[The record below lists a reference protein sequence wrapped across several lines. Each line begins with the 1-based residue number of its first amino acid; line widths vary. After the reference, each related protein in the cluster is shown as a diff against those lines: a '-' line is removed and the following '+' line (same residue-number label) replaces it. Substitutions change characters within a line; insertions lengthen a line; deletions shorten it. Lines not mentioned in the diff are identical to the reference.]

1 MLRFLRLGVVVS
13 LVFCLAVPAFAGW
26 SMYKRASIQ
35 SKEKNTLRFDGNS
48 KGPIRAWFILKRKT
62 PGVFASK
69 LPQYK
74 VDSGDVRNVE
84 GAKNGKVSKN
94 RWVRWEIYDGKGT
107 PGPALLEFMNG
118 KTVVFQYYMPD
129 GEIKETT
136 FSLEGAREAIGELL
150 K

>member
-1 MLRFLRLGVVVS
+1 MCKLLRLGVVVS
-13 LVFCLAVPAFAGW
+13 LVFCFAAPAFAGW
-26 SMYKRASIQ
+26 NIYKRVSIQ
-35 SKEKNTLRFDGNS
+35 SEEKNTLRFDCNS

-74 VDSGDVRNVE
+74 VDSGDVLDFE
-84 GAKNGKVSKN
+84 GAKNRKVSKN
-94 RWVRWEIYDGKGT
+94 RWVRWEIYDGKGK
-107 PGPALLEFMNG
+107 PGPAILEFMNG
-118 KTVVFQYYMPD
+118 KSVVFQYYMPD
-129 GEIKETT
+129 GEIREST